1 MRKLSKALPV
11 IPLLIIVIW
20 VAFSFW
26 QAYQPEQQTLQGQ
39 IEAQQYSISSKV
51 AGRIGEVLVK
61 KGDDVV
67 QGQKIFTLVSP
78 ELNAKLEQAKAN
90 QQAAMA
96 MADDAK
102 KGARQQEVDAAKD
115 EWQKALSGAQ
125 LAEKTYFRVNN
136 LYNDG
141 VVSEQRRDEAYTQWQ
156 AAKYTENAAK
166 SIYQLTL
173 EGAREN
179 TIKAA
184 SEKERQAAGKV
195 AEVQAYS
202 NDMQVETKHHGEVSQ
217 VLLQSGELAP
227 QGFPVVSIIDMQ
239 DAWLVLHIRED
250 MLSQFKKDNEFTARI
265 PALDNQSF
273 TFKVTFVSVMG
284 DFATWRATNSKK
296 GFDLRTFEIEARP
309 VKPIDNLR
317 VGMSAIIDL
326 TN

>member
-1 MRKLSKALPV
+1 MRKISKALPI
-11 IPLLIIVIW
+11 IPLLIIVVW
-20 VAFSFW
+20 VGVSFW
-26 QAYQPEQQTLQGQ
+26 QAYEPQQHMLQGQ
-39 IEAQQYSISSKV
+39 IEAQQYTISSKV
-51 AGRIGEVLVK
+51 PGRIDEVFVQ
-61 KGDDVV
+61 KGDEVV

-90 QQAAMA
+90 QQAASA

-102 KGARQQEVDAAKD
+102 KGARQQEVEATKD
-115 EWQKALSGAQ
+115 EWQKALTAEK
-125 LAEKTYFRVNN
+125 LAEKTYIRVNN
-136 LYNDG
+136 LYTDG

-156 AAKYTENAAK
+156 AAKYTTNAAK
-166 SIYQLTL
+166 NMYQLTQ
-173 EGAREN
+173 EGTRKN

-184 SEKERQAAGKV
+184 YEKERQAAGKV

-202 NDMQVETKHHGEVSQ
+202 DDTVVEARHHGEVSQ

-239 DAWLVLHIRED
+239 DAWVVLHVRED
-250 MLSQFKKDNEFTARI
+250 LLSKFKKGSEFTAKL

-273 TFKVTFVSVMG
+273 TFKVSFVSAMG

-309 VKPIDNLR
+309 TKPIENLR
-317 VGMSAIIDL
+317 VGMSVIIDL
-326 TN
+326 AN